1 MCFLMVKIMR
11 DYEIKF
17 KLLLEGTG
25 LQSGANK
32 FDVDK
37 RVRTIIKDAL
47 MIELEKQSGFSALFK
62 DGDFDIKLEIM
73 DYKPKEDKVK

>member
-1 MCFLMVKIMR
+1 MREYKIK
-11 DYEIKF
+11 Y
-17 KLLLEGTG
+17 KLILEGTG
-25 LQSGANK
+25 LQSGTNK

-47 MIELEKQSGFSALFK
+47 MIELEKHAGLSSLFK

-73 DYKPKEDKVK
+73 DYESKKEERVN

>member
-1 MCFLMVKIMR
+1 MREYKIK
-11 DYEIKF
+11 Y
-17 KLLLEGTG
+17 KLILEGTG
-25 LQSGANK
+25 LQSGTNK

-47 MIELEKQSGFSALFK
+47 MTELEKHTGLSSLFK

-73 DYKPKEDKVK
+73 DYESKKEEKVN

>member
-1 MCFLMVKIMR
+1 MIVYKIK
-11 DYEIKF
+11 Y
-17 KLLLEGTG
+17 KLILEGTG

-47 MIELEKQSGFSALFK
+47 MIELEKHTGFSSLFK
-62 DGDFDIKLEIM
+62 DGDFDIKLEVM
-73 DYKPKEDKVK
+73 DYESQKEEKVN